1 MSRAEHE
8 QHDWKNLF
16 GAPLN
21 LQNLMITHP
30 EIDIARLKNF
40 MQYVPYDVTP
50 GGLYTPATL
59 YAGYSLLHPET
70 FHDTY
75 DQQVYRYFIETGKIA
90 NNPYEALAR
99 SLHDHFVTTALYE
112 LLGCYEPYKIVG
124 VMGGSAMSRT
134 DDAYRQIVMIAK
146 QLTEDGSLMVNGG
159 GPGAMEACCLGGRL
173 AGRNEA
179 EVADALRR
187 LAAAPSPSDPGYIDC
202 AFEVADIYPQNDYE
216 TLSIPTWFYGHEPTT
231 PFATHIAKLFTNSVR
246 EDLLLTISFG
256 GVIYTPGSAGTMQ
269 EIFQE
274 AVQNH
279 YLTYGIASPM
289 VFVGKK
295 FWTEDMPAFT
305 MLHQLSASGRYR
317 HLQLA
322 LTDDTAEAVS
332 VIKDFQQS
340 DEAHR
345 MKDKFGIRLTM
356 GLK

>member
-1 MSRAEHE
+1 MEKKFFISADIE
-8 QHDWKNLF
+8 
-16 GAPLN
+16 G
-21 LQNLMITHP
+21 IT
-30 EIDIARLKNF
+30 
-40 MQYVPYDVTP
+40 DVTFW
-50 GGLYTPATL
+50 
-59 YAGYSLLHPET
+59 SE
-70 FHDTY
+70 
-75 DQQVYRYFIETGKIA
+75 
-90 NNPYEALAR
+90 
-99 SLHDHFVTTALYE
+99 
-112 LLGCYEPYKIVG
+112 
-124 VMGGSAMSRT
+124 
-134 DDAYRQIVMIAK
+134 
-146 QLTEDGSLMVNGG
+146 TEDGQEGNDAARAQMT
-159 GPGAMEACCLGGRL
+159 R
-173 AGRNEA
+173 
-179 EVADALRR
+179 EVA
-187 LAAAPSPSDPGYIDC
+187 AACEAVVASGNRAVVRDGHGNARNISHLDLPEKAELMRGWACHPGSMMAGLD
-202 AFEVADIYPQNDYE
+202 
-216 TLSIPTWFYGHEPTT
+216 S
-231 PFATHIAKLFTNSVR
+231 
-246 EDLLLTISFG
+246 SFG